1 MSFQRFSL
9 DESGFNFNLFHFLW
23 LQDPIFKN
31 NIKIDIPDTI
41 QIIQGQPYFWYFSH
55 DSQIMR
61 KSKSKLNWEDILN
74 EFITDKE
81 DQHLIC
87 AIWIKKS
94 KNLTTFEYLSQHL
107 LYQFLTSKIPDN
119 TKGYLQRFV
128 YPKSSCNEVI
138 KCTWTNNLCFFE
150 CFSNKYQINFSKAD
164 IYQRAVTFE
173 MLNGP
178 IEQRILKGTSLTQ
191 RLELLCGLI
200 VSHVANVTQNQNQI
214 CQMEILF
221 KIAKKNKVYLL
232 FSSKILTSNNNLK
245 HLNQPEFEIS
255 SKIQKQLINYPKA
268 IILSDN
274 SKCIGCDKD
283 KNQIEFSKV
292 RLKDIIQNWENNVII
307 RKSLNLKFNRDNILK
322 LNNNLQV
329 GQIKIDQQQLI
340 PRIIKIMYPKMNMQ
354 EYKEFKMNLVFLNQM
369 ISLCNECFTNIF
381 NKQELQSQKYSIF
394 RQNIKRIHMKTQI
407 DDASDLIYNI
417 QPIQTTTNKID
428 LLFNFNQNK
437 TILNYTSKRINGE
450 QLQIPQI
457 KHLSKTIFKDYHHNN
472 SNFKTNQSSKQEQ
485 QNSHFKDFE

>member
-1 MSFQRFSL
+1 MSFQRFVL
-9 DESGFNFNLFHFLW
+9 DENGFNFNLFHLLW

-41 QIIQGQPYFWYFSH
+41 EIIQGQPYFWYYSH

-74 EFITDKE
+74 EFVTDKD
-81 DQHLIC
+81 DQLLIC
-87 AIWIKKS
+87 AIWINKT

-107 LYQFLTSKIPDN
+107 LYQMLTSKISDN

-128 YPKSSCNEVI
+128 YPKGSCNEVI

-178 IEQRILKGTSLTQ
+178 IEQRTLKGTSLTQ

-200 VSHVANVTQNQNQI
+200 VSHVANVTQNQKQI
-214 CQMEILF
+214 CQMEVLF

-232 FSSKILTSNNNLK
+232 FSSKVLTSNSELK
-245 HLNQPEFEIS
+245 QLNQPQFEIS

-292 RLKDIIQNWENNVII
+292 RLKDIVENWENNVLT
-307 RKSLNLKFNRDNILK
+307 RKSQNQKFSRDNILK
-322 LNNNLQV
+322 LNHNLHV
-329 GQIKIDQQQLI
+329 GQVKIDQQQLI
-340 PRIIKIMYPKMNMQ
+340 PRIIKIMYPKMSME

-369 ISLCNECFTNIF
+369 ISLCNECFTSVF
-381 NKQELQSQKYSIF
+381 NKQEQQSKKHTIF
-394 RQNIKRIHMKTQI
+394 KQNIRKIHMKTEI
-407 DDASDLIYNI
+407 DDGLDLIFNI
-417 QPIQTTTNKID
+417 HPIQTTSNKID
-428 LLFNFNQNK
+428 LFFNFNENK
-437 TILNYTSKRINGE
+437 TILNYTSRRTNGE
-450 QLQIPQI
+450 YLQIPQI
-457 KHLSKTIFKDYHHNN
+457 KHLSKTIGKEQNQNY
-472 SNFKTNQSSKQEQ
+472 SIFKTNQSSKQEQ
-485 QNSHFKDFE
+485 QNSNFKDFE